1 MGTVPTRPVSAP
13 AVCAALACVLA
24 LAAAPGSA
32 QAGGPASAPADAV
45 LLMHLETREDDPG
58 QRWVFNRLAG
68 FLVAR
73 AREKQDSG
81 RLGDVNLF
89 RFSDLCFS
97 LLPRDHEGRD
107 RLLLDAALLPGT
119 GRFDLT
125 YGDRRF
131 QLNIRDG
138 ETAAGAQT
146 ALLSIV
152 LSIICEV
159 RAGAAPDDG
168 IYFNAERAKKGRF
181 SAYYVSDTRA
191 LLATDRGLIAGALAE
206 KGGIARSAS
215 FTAAMELLP
224 KGWDAYGYANDE
236 KGGLSAYLREKEK
249 GWATLVLAL
258 LDPARRMGLALDIED
273 RNRCR
278 AVAVFPL
285 PGPAEAKALR
295 ARLEPILSALLA
307 EYLDEGLKSEISFE
321 ELPRALRVSARFSNT
336 ERFWEKAFGGK
347 PEGTTPPRDEVDAPP
362 PPASTAPGLP
372 DRTAPRG

>member
-1 MGTVPTRPVSAP
+1 MVTAQTRFPTVSALS
-13 AVCAALACVLA
+13 AAFCALSLI
-24 LAAAPGSA
+24 AAPPPA
-32 QAGGPASAPADAV
+32 EAGGPASAPADAV
-45 LLMHLETREDDPG
+45 LLMHLEIKEDDPG
-58 QRWVFNRLAG
+58 QRWVFDRLTG
-68 FLVAR
+68 FLVAQ
-73 AREKQDSG
+73 ARQKRDSA

-89 RFSDLCFS
+89 RFADFCFS
-97 LLPRDHEGRD
+97 LLPRDREGRD

-131 QLNIRDG
+131 QLNIRDE

-152 LSIICEV
+152 LSIICEI
-159 RAGAAPDDG
+159 RAGGAPEDG

-206 KGGIARSAS
+206 KGGIARAPL
-215 FTAAMELLP
+215 FAAAMELLP
-224 KGWDAYGYANDE
+224 RGWDAYGYANDE

-258 LDPARRMGLALDIED
+258 LDPARRVGLALDVED
-273 RNRCR
+273 RDRCR
-278 AVAVFPL
+278 VVAVFPL

-295 ARLEPILSALLA
+295 AKLEPVLSALLA

-336 ERFWEKAFGGK
+336 ARFWEKAFGGT
-347 PEGTTPPRDEVDAPP
+347 PERTTPPRDGVEAPKI
-362 PPASTAPGLP
+362 PASTAPPGLP
-372 DRTAPRG
+372 DRTAPL